1 MSHLLAKAAEK
12 QDLDRIDALL
22 DAGADIEWQH
32 KGTGRTPLLSAVIA
46 GKADAVARLLDRG
59 ANIEHA
65 CSALGYTAL
74 GWAANAGDTKVGH
87 MLITRGALL
96 DVASPE
102 SRYTPMMLASSGGHL
117 AMVELL
123 LDSGAAVAP
132 LNFEERNALAIADAR
147 KHEDVVARLKLAG
160 AQLAP
165 VLVEVP
171 ALEWPEPDSEGEP
184 ASVVRGYLLAY
195 HEWETRGY
203 KDSRS
208 GGSLLRSADFGQ
220 EKADILAAWC
230 TDRKRVYSTGVS
242 VGNPRRYVPGDLL
255 VAVAKSG
262 TSKAEVLVRDDPQK
276 SRSLRYEHLFV
287 LKRVGGQWR
296 IDVLKK
302 RLFRTEVWSSAI
314 L

>member
-46 GKADAVARLLDRG
+46 GKADSVLRLLDRG
-59 ANIEHA
+59 ANIQHA
-65 CSALGYTAL
+65 CAALGYTAL
-74 GWAANAGDTKVGH
+74 GWAADAGDTKIGC
-87 MLITRGALL
+87 MLIARGALL
-96 DVASPE
+96 DVASPQ
-102 SRYTPMMLASSGGHL
+102 SRYTPLMLASSGGHL

-123 LDSGAAVAP
+123 LDSGAAIAP
-132 LNFEERNALAIADAR
+132 LNFEGRNALAIADTR
-147 KHEDVVARLKLAG
+147 KHEDVVARLKVAG
-160 AQLAP
+160 ARLPP
-165 VLVEVP
+165 VLVEAP
-171 ALEWPEPDSEGEP
+171 ALEWPEPDAGGEP

-208 GGSLLRSADFGQ
+208 GGNLLCSSGFRQD
-220 EKADILAAWC
+220 KADILAAWC

-242 VGNPRRYVPGDLL
+242 VGSPRRYMPEDLL
-255 VAVAKSG
+255 VAIAKPG
-262 TSKAEVLVRDDPQK
+262 ASKAEVLVRDNPQK

-287 LKRVGGQWR
+287 LKRVGGKWR

-302 RLFRTEVWSSAI
+302 RPFRIEKWSSAI